1 MKGHGWGPWSGAG
14 LVAANMIGASVFVS
28 AGFMAQ
34 QMGPGPILA
43 SWALGGALA
52 LCGVVAY
59 GALARR
65 IPQSGGEYRYLSDLL
80 HPALGYLA
88 GWGSLTLGFAAP
100 VALDAFAAGAFLDTV
115 IPLGEPRWFGSALIV
130 GLTIAHA
137 QHARVSRVAQNALVA
152 LKLCLVVGFL
162 ALGLLA
168 GTWAWPTWTPPA
180 AAAPTWTGF
189 FENQLWI
196 AFAFSGW
203 NAAVYAAGEFR
214 NPRRDVR
221 RAMLVG
227 TSGVWVL
234 YLLVNAV
241 FVANL
246 TPGEA
251 NVVTES
257 HLVTLGH
264 VVVQRLVG
272 PVAAAIASLGAVFT
286 FASAM
291 SAMTIVG
298 PRVYAGMARDGFLP
312 AVLAGRHGEPP
323 VGSVFLQG
331 GFALALLW
339 TTSLHGLVERAAA
352 ILLLFTGLTTL
363 AVFRLA
369 AVLPDEPGPS
379 VLERAAAGTYTAAA
393 AGFLYLAFRDDPSLL
408 AILGAVATVGVLAWA
423 LSARRALAVR

>member
-1 MKGHGWGPWSGAG
+1 MTRHGWGPWSGAG

-43 SWALGGALA
+43 SWVLGGALA
-52 LCGVVAY
+52 LCGVIAY
-59 GALARR
+59 GALASR

-88 GWGSLTLGFAAP
+88 GWGSRTLGFAAP

-115 IPLGEPRWFGSALIV
+115 LPIGDPRWFGSVLIV

-137 QHARVSRVAQNALVA
+137 QHAKVSRLAQNGLVA
-152 LKLCLVVGFL
+152 LKLLLVVGFV
-162 ALGLLA
+162 AVGI
-168 GTWAWPTWTPPA
+168 GVGRWSWPTWSPPA
-180 AAAPTWTGF
+180 SAGLTWTAF

-227 TSGVWVL
+227 SFGVWIL
-234 YLLVNAV
+234 YLLVNGV

-246 TPGEA
+246 TPAEA

-257 HLVTLGH
+257 HVVTLGH
-264 VVVQRLVG
+264 VVAARLLG
-272 PVAAAIASLGAVFT
+272 PVAAAIVSLGAVFT
-286 FASAM
+286 FTSAM

-312 AVLAGRHGEPP
+312 AALAGRDGEPP
-323 VGSVFLQG
+323 VGSVVLQG
-331 GFALALLW
+331 VFALGLLW
-339 TTSLHGLVERAAA
+339 STSLHGLVEQAAA

-363 AVFRLA
+363 TVFRLGA
-369 AVLPDEPGPS
+369 ALPDEPGPS
-379 VLERAAAGTYTAAA
+379 AIERAAAGTYTLAAS
-393 AGFLYLAFRDDPSLL
+393 GFLYLAFRDNPSLL
-408 AILGAVATVGVLAWA
+408 ALLGGVGAIGVVAWM
-423 LSARRALAVR
+423 LSARRALALR